1 MFISNETL
9 NKGLIG
15 IMNLN
20 VDYGEAKIK
29 EGEAL
34 TIRPERIKGEI
45 KIIILTPMSQANI
58 WVDSKADVTFSVKS
72 DKATSFYW
80 LVIGD

>member
-20 VDYGEAKIK
+20 VDYGEAKL
-29 EGEAL
+29 EAGEAL
-34 TIRPERIKGEI
+34 TIRPERVKGEI

-58 WVDSKADVTFSVKS
+58 WVDSKTEMTFSVKS
-72 DKATSFYW
+72 DKSTSFYW